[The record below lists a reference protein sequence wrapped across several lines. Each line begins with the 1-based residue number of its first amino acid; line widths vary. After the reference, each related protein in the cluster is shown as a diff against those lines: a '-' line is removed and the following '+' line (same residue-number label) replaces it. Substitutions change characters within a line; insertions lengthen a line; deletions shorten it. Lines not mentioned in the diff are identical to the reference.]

1 MIRVPLPVIEIVIII
16 ITVLLLQIYSNDWSG
31 ETKDCDTI
39 HSWCLGATSCH
50 VQWGD
55 FSRRGDQGD
64 EKMEGMIAYDTDEN
78 HRDGTY
84 KGVSDGENDDDD
96 KA

>member
-1 MIRVPLPVIEIVIII
+1 MTRVPLPVIEIVIII

-50 VQWGD
+50 VQWGG

-78 HRDGTY
+78 HHDGTY